1 MINTTKT
8 CPDSPSSRENTSCK
22 GSISVFAC
30 SWAALHYW
38 WVGRFDT
45 LNAIPRET
53 ELTPHF
59 HSTNS
64 SGWKKIPRP
73 IPLASKLQLA
83 ASGHRTVLGKK
94 HNCLLCLSVP
104 PPRHTAADHL
114 RAISWQELTCSRFIT
129 CHSSALQSSADRF
142 GHSTQTSRKK
152 SHIRSG
158 EHHPCW
164 EHFQANTQ
172 SCRIRRQAPNPNFG
186 MTPPSLIPWSC
197 ILQALA
203 LSGLGF

>member
-1 MINTTKT
+1 M
-8 CPDSPSSRENTSCK
+8 CSA

-30 SWAALHYW
+30 SWTALHYW
-38 WVGRFDT
+38 WVGRFNT

-94 HNCLLCLSVP
+94 HNCLFCLSVP
-104 PPRHTAADHL
+104 PPSP
-114 RAISWQELTCSRFIT
+114 RAHRNRSSPVPSPDRSWLVPGSLCTGVLHCR
-129 CHSSALQSSADRF
+129 ALQIDLGTAPKHQERKVKSGQESIIHA
-142 GHSTQTSRKK
+142 GSTSKQTPK
-152 SHIRSG
+152 
-158 EHHPCW
+158 
-164 EHFQANTQ
+164 A
-172 SCRIRRQAPNPNFG
+172 A
-186 MTPPSLIPWSC
+186 
-197 ILQALA
+197 A
-203 LSGLGF
+203 